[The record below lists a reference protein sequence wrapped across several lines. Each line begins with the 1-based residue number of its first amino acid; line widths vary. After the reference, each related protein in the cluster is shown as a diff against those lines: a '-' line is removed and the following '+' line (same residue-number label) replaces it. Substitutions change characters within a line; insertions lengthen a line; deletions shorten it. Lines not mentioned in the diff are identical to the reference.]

1 MIDRALSKSLCDP
14 LLELGRL
21 GASPGRR
28 EGNKLSTGS
37 AGNQILLP
45 VVCMTG
51 NEPVCYVPVS
61 RFQVLAY
68 VPHMWNLNIWHKGT
82 AALTCRIPL
91 GSVSIPCAALNLLI
105 LEQLNSRYGGCN
117 KEKKWSWSIHSILSF
132 EWLFSCSTCPKHT
145 QCDAQKSLTNHYGM
159 VQHIKANTTAGK
171 HITMTYMQQ
180 RKYVK
185 NNQKQANTSPPL

>member
-1 MIDRALSKSLCDP
+1 MIDRALSKSLCGP

-28 EGNKLSTGS
+28 EGNKLSDSDCST
-37 AGNQILLP
+37 GNQILLH

-51 NEPVCYVPVS
+51 NEPVCYQS
-61 RFQVLAY
+61 AGSKYY

-91 GSVSIPCAALNLLI
+91 GSVSVPCAALNLLI

-117 KEKKWSWSIHSILSF
+117 KEKKWSWSIHSILLF
-132 EWLFSCSTCPKHT
+132 EWLFSCSTCPKHKVWCT
-145 QCDAQKSLTNHYGM
+145 RVWQIIMGW
-159 VQHIKANTTAGK
+159 VP
-171 HITMTYMQQ
+171 TY
-180 RKYVK
+180 
-185 NNQKQANTSPPL
+185 